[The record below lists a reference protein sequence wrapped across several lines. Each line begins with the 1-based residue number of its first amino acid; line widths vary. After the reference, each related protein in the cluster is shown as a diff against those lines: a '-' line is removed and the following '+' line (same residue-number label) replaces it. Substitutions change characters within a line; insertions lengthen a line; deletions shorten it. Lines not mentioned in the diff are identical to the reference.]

1 MKILFKNLN
10 LTIPYLFDESQDV
23 ARMFKAECTPEFYL
37 FDNENKLVYRGR
49 LDSSSPGN
57 KDDIDGSDLRNAID
71 AVLANR
77 IINKNQFPSM
87 GCNIK
92 WK

>member
-1 MKILFKNLN
+1 
-10 LTIPYLFDESQDV
+10 
-23 ARMFKAECTPEFYL
+23 MFKAECTPEFYL